1 MYKMNNKTF
10 SLVVGIF
17 SLLNTFQFL
26 IFELNHTTYFGYEDK
41 VSIYMDTKSELIS
54 WVMIHRRSINVVSS
68 TITLVFSVLLL
79 YCIRVNN
86 YVGLLCYALWI
97 IAYEL
102 ISVSVIVI
110 VNSIIKDEFKEV
122 MYLHLIFQISRML
135 LHFLSLP
142 FVTKYTYVL
151 YKDPKISVKI
161 GRHRHSSI
169 STVDSWPPVGLR
181 TLYRKLN

>member
-1 MYKMNNKTF
+1 MNKTL

-41 VSIYMDTKSELIS
+41 VSIYTDTKSELVS

-97 IAYEL
+97 IA
-102 ISVSVIVI
+102 
-110 VNSIIKDEFKEV
+110 IIKDEFKEV

-135 LHFLSLP
+135 LHFFSLP

-169 STVDSWPPVGLR
+169 STVNSWPPVGLR